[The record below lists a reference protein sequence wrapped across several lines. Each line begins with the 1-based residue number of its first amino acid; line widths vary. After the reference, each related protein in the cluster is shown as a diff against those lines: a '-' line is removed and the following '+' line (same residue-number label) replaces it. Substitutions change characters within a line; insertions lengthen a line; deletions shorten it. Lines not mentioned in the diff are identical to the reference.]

1 MYIVRGQVHEP
12 TMQYF
17 FRKLEEKNL
26 SAEVVQMKWSPKM
39 DLIAL
44 ANIQGE
50 VVLHRLQWQRVWLL
64 PVPAEET
71 SKIVTALAWRPD
83 GKVLAVSYESG
94 KVFLCDVE
102 NAAILHKMEMG
113 LTVNCMQWIN
123 TDDKTNSSNGNVTD
137 TNQDAN
143 HQDIF
148 QDNSYTYLPK
158 MAPLPKSYTTTN
170 RGTGTDVHD
179 IKRLQGQERLNVL
192 VVGMASGRVQLYA
205 FGIAPVGH
213 VDLKEY
219 DSTPKEM
226 KSVML
231 SSDLHTLWLMMEQV
245 NNATDESACQ
255 GILLSCNSTLLSS
268 RRIEIAQLSAK
279 YGKISSLMEYLNQT
293 VKSMS
298 EAWEDIL
305 LEMESKLNKYAESK
319 PTPGTVCDDFLQLLM
334 WGKSCQ
340 ELQAF
345 LLHELTEK
353 GLKKLG
359 HSVENS
365 YCNIQKLILKNLQ
378 SVGQMLLFHLTELKG
393 MSLWYDKYGVLG
405 LSPASVQDAIIAL
418 GSFMLKANEL
428 LQVIDSSL
436 TSFKAFFRWL
446 YVIMMR
452 LANET
457 VPPAISKMNQKN
469 VNFVA
474 DFLTE
479 NFTDNPENEGKTSG
493 FTLERVGQYLKKEDL
508 QLVTDVSR
516 NDWYSFIQSSPI
528 MQESPLLYPHQPT
541 KSLIQLHEQLQT
553 AINTALNRP
562 STIIGQHLQCN
573 SMFKLYN
580 SPKKEDAKRSWPVS
594 QHCVGSS
601 LIYIVMLPQQVPS
614 DSLYII
620 RQPDQEERS
629 SKIEFLKLCFGTLG
643 DSSLN
648 SSTTSTS
655 PACSQHQ
662 VLDACFYDDETL
674 SLLLHEM
681 NSEGENLS
689 ILCQLSLSALI
700 RTQLFIKLSSG
711 DVDTM
716 LQKDVVS
723 VDAGIHVTQSRRLEN
738 MKAGRFA
745 VSGSRKVSCVVFSN
759 FRRVRIFDME
769 TEDDNEDE
777 SSDASVLDTT
787 KEINEEENKENIS
800 LTG

>member
-1 MYIVRGQVHEP
+1 MP
-12 TMQYF
+12 QY

-39 DLIAL
+39 DLVAL

-50 VVLHRLQWQRVWLL
+50 VVLHRLQWQRVWSL
-64 PVPAEET
+64 PVPAEDT
-71 SKIVTALAWRPD
+71 SKRVTALAWRPD
-83 GKVLAVSYESG
+83 GKVLAVSYSSG
-94 KVFLCDVE
+94 KVLLCDVE
-102 NAAILHKMEMG
+102 NAAILHKMELG
-113 LTVNCMQWIN
+113 VAVDCMEWIN
-123 TDDKTNSSNGNVTD
+123 TDEKTSTKDDSCQD
-137 TNQDAN
+137 TSQK
-143 HQDIF
+143 DIF

-158 MAPLPKSYTTTN
+158 LAPLPKSYTTTS
-170 RGTGTDVHD
+170 RGTANDVHD

-192 VVGMASGRVQLYA
+192 VIGMQGGRVQLYA
-205 FGIAPVGH
+205 FGIAPVGQL
-213 VDLKEY
+213 DMK
-219 DSTPKEM
+219 DWDNTQIPKVM

-231 SSDLHTLWLMMEQV
+231 SSDLHTLWMLMEQ
-245 NNATDESACQ
+245 ESDDDTACN
-255 GILLSCNSTLLSS
+255 GVLISCNSTLLSS
-268 RRIEIAQLSAK
+268 RRTEIAQLSAR

-305 LEMESKLNKYAESK
+305 LEMESKLNKYAETK

-365 YCNIQKLILKNLQ
+365 YCNIQKLILKHLQ

-405 LSPASVQDAIIAL
+405 LSPVSVQDAIISL

-452 LANET
+452 LANES
-457 VPPAISKMNQKN
+457 VPSAISKMNQKN

-479 NFTDNPENEGKTSG
+479 NFTDNPEKEGKTSG

-508 QLVTDVSR
+508 QLVNDISN
-516 NDWYSFIQSSPI
+516 NDWYSFVQSTPI
-528 MQESPLLYPHQPT
+528 MKESPLLYPHQPT

-553 AINTALNRP
+553 AMNTALNRP

-573 SMFKLYN
+573 KSFKLYN
-580 SPKKEDAKRSWPVS
+580 SLKKEETKTSRPVS
-594 QHCVGSS
+594 RYCVDSNQM
-601 LIYIVMLPQQVPS
+601 YIVMLSQVPS
-614 DSLYII
+614 DCLYII
-620 RQPDQEERS
+620 RQSQDES
-629 SKIEFLKLCFGTLG
+629 SDIEFLKLCVGTLAE
-643 DSSLN
+643 SSLN
-648 SSTTSTS
+648 TSTTS
-655 PACSQHQ
+655 AAICNQHQ
-662 VLDACFYDDETL
+662 IVDVSCYDDTTL
-674 SLLLHEM
+674 SLLLQEI
-681 NSEGENLS
+681 NSNQEALS
-689 ILCQLSLSALI
+689 VLCQLNLGALI
-700 RTQLFIKLSSG
+700 DAEQFVKMSSE
-711 DVDTM
+711 DANYM

-723 VDAGIHVTQSRRLEN
+723 IDAGLYITQSRRLEN

-769 TEDDNEDE
+769 TEEDNEDE
-777 SSDASVLDTT
+777 SCDASALEATR
-787 KEINEEENKENIS
+787 EIEEENKENIS
-800 LTG
+800 G